1 MIDTKESLVGNISQE
16 QEVNGAVNKG
26 IEIIQPTLQ
35 EKTTTP
41 TEQIQQIT
49 PDENYDGL
57 SQVTVNAI
65 PSQYIVPTGT
75 LNITTNGNY
84 NVTNY
89 ETANVQT
96 SGADLT
102 EYFYTEITEN
112 TSSSSKMSTKIVKKI
127 PDVTVSNNVKNLY
140 YAYDGVSIGKVPKVI
155 FNNNVTGLDCIFN
168 NVGNCAEI
176 DTTGMDT
183 SNVTSMYRMFY
194 FYGQKEY
201 VLTNIIFGSSFNTTK
216 TTYMKEM
223 FGNRAGLTSLDLS
236 NWETPVLTNVQNMF
250 AGCSGLTHLDIRKM
264 TFDRV
269 TTSSGMFGT
278 NSATWIPANC
288 EIIVKDATAK
298 AWVLNV
304 RSDLTNVKT
313 VAEYEGG

>member
-96 SGADLT
+96 SGADLS

-112 TSSSSKMSTKIVKKI
+112 TSSSSNMNTKIVKKYVV
-127 PDVTVSNNVKNLY
+127 DVSNNVTTLES
-140 YAYDGVSIGKVPKVI
+140 AYNSARFGGGN
-155 FNNNVTGLDCIFN
+155 FNINFN
-168 NVGNCAEI
+168 
-176 DTTGMDT
+176 
-183 SNVTSMYRMFY
+183 SNVTNLYNMFY
-194 FYGQKEY
+194 NATSIDSIDLSNCNSSN
-201 VLTNIIFGSSFNTTK
+201 VTNMSRTFMGPTSSYAFLDTLNTIIFGNNFNTDK
-216 TTYMKEM
+216 ATTM
-223 FGNRAGLTSLDLS
+223 
-236 NWETPVLTNVQNMF
+236 QNMF
-250 AGCSGLTHLDIRKM
+250 AQRRNLTTLDLSS
-264 TFDRV
+264 F
-269 TTSSGMFGT
+269 TSTALTNTNNMFGT
-278 NSATWIPANC
+278 CPALTHIDMRNMSFSSVTNSGGMFSGVPANC

-313 VAEYEGG
+313 VAEYEGE